1 MAKKSWIAKDKK
13 RQKMIEKYAE
23 KRRRLKEEGD
33 FAALAQLPRDSSI
46 TRRSNRCNVTGRK
59 HGYMRHFGVSRIV
72 FRELAHQG
80 KLPGITK
87 ASW

>member
-13 RQKMIEKYAE
+13 RQKMIDKYAE
-23 KRRRLKEEGD
+23 KRRQLKEEGD
-33 FAALAQLPRDSSI
+33 YAALAQLPRDSSV
-46 TRRSNRCNVTGRK
+46 TRRSNRCVVTGRK

-80 KLPGITK
+80 KLPGVTK
-87 ASW
+87 SSW

>member
-13 RQKMIEKYAE
+13 RLKMIEKFAE
-23 KRRRLKEEGD
+23 KRRQLKEEGD
-33 FAALAQLPRDSSI
+33 YAALAQLPRDSSI
-46 TRRSNRCNVTGRK
+46 TRRSNRCVVTGRK
-59 HGYMRHFGVSRIV
+59 HSYMRHFGVSRIV

-80 KLPGITK
+80 KLPGVTK

>member
-1 MAKKSWIAKDKK
+1 VAKKSWIAKDKK

-23 KRRRLKEEGD
+23 KRRQLKEEGD
-33 FAALAQLPRDSSI
+33 YAALAQLPRDSSI
-46 TRRSNRCNVTGRK
+46 TRRSNRCAVTGRK